1 LSEPKLRIPASGL
14 GGSGYKNP
22 VTGEKVPGVTT
33 VLGVI
38 DKPGLIQWNIDNTA
52 WYAVANID
60 ALLNRTEEQGFH
72 FLRYYTKRMKPA
84 DFDDPTVD
92 IHDYSTGV
100 LNDLANLGTLTHEY
114 IEADLNGWFEPDL
127 TRVEQA
133 EMVEQYLFWR
143 AEHEIEVFATEAT
156 LFGSGFAGTADILW
170 RLTCLHEDPCVA
182 PGTPMLVDAKTS
194 RRTWDEHKSQL
205 AALGSCDTWMREV
218 SADTPGAQKHERT
231 RKGVKE
237 VSWWIPT
244 EVPPF
249 SAYGILHLRPND
261 WDNNGNRIEAFCKLK
276 VIPQDEIDV
285 AFEAFEGALIVRKA
299 HAKMKALM
307 KSKEIEEDEDDI
319 E

>member
-1 LSEPKLRIPASGL
+1 MSEPKLRIPASGL

-33 VLGVI
+33 VLGVL

-72 FLRYYTKRMKPA
+72 FLRYYTKRMKPD
-84 DFDDPTVD
+84 DFDNPVVD

-114 IEADLNGWFEPDL
+114 IEADLNEGFEPEL

-133 EMVEQYLFWR
+133 EMVEQYLIWKS
-143 AEHEIEVFATEAT
+143 EHEIEMYATEAT
-156 LFGSGFAGTADILW
+156 LFGVGFAGTADILW
-170 RLTCLHEDPCVA
+170 RLTCLHEEPCVP
-182 PGTPMLVDAKTS
+182 PGTAMLVDAKTS

-205 AALGSCDTWMREV
+205 SALGTCDTWMREV
-218 SADTPGAQKHERT
+218 PAGTQGAFKHERT

-237 VSWWIPT
+237 VSWWVPQD
-244 EVPPF
+244 VPPIQ
-249 SAYGILHLRPND
+249 AYGILHLRPND
-261 WDNNGNRIEAFCKLK
+261 WDRNGNPIPAFCTLK
-276 VIPQDEIDV
+276 VVPQDEIDV
-285 AFEAFEGALIVRKA
+285 AYKMFQGALIVR
-299 HAKMKALM
+299 HAQAEMKKLM
-307 KSKEIEEDEDDI
+307 KGKEAEEDDD